1 MMSQCNSGHPSLYIT
16 ERYIF
21 MIRNFENETLD
32 AKRKYLYELM
42 EKITEKQ
49 MNLFIRLFGEKVSD
63 EKLDSAISI
72 CERTIY

>member
-1 MMSQCNSGHPSLYIT
+1 
-16 ERYIF
+16 

-49 MNLFIRLFGEKVSD
+49 MNLFVRLFGEKVSD

-72 CERTIY
+72 CERTV